1 MMTETHFKLSIPNS
15 HQQFLHVELIINSNS
30 DQTEILLPM
39 WRPGRYELGNFA
51 KNIKALKVFSDQNK
65 VLNFKKTSK
74 HSWSIDSKDTKYVRI
89 QYQYYAA
96 ELNAGSTFVN
106 NSLLYVNPVNC
117 LIYSKEQFDRPI
129 KIEFEISKD
138 WRIASSLKHIDKD
151 YYSVDS
157 FDELFDTPVIC
168 SPNLVSKTYEING
181 SNFIIWF
188 NDIDGID
195 WEKILNDFKKFT
207 QKQIDD
213 FGEFPNKEFH
223 FLIHTPNYPLYH
235 GVEHQKSTVIALG
248 PKYDV
253 FGKLYSELLGVS
265 SHELYHVWNVK
276 SIRPHEMKP
285 YDFNRENYSKL
296 GYVYEGVTTYMGD
309 LYLLKSGVFGL
320 DLYLKELEMQ
330 FQKHFDNHGR
340 FNYSVGESSYDT
352 WLDGYVKGVP
362 GRKVSIYVEGCL
374 LAFVTDYMIRKANK
388 NRIGLER
395 VMKQMYY
402 HPDIVENGY
411 QESTYREL
419 LENVSSIS
427 FKELFDNYINGIHS
441 YEGILNEA
449 LDYFGLE
456 LSRTPSPSYSES
468 VLGIKT
474 IQKNKKTI
482 IIDISPGCP
491 ADMSGMTLGDE
502 IIAVNN
508 TIINNNLD
516 KWLTYYDGTTHCL
529 QISRN
534 HELVNLDMPTLNRT
548 FFQRIKI
555 QVKKEAND
563 NQIKARQAWG
573 CLEGR

>member
-1 MMTETHFKLSIPNS
+1 MTETHFKLSIPNAH
-15 HQQFLHVELIINSNS
+15 HQYLHVELIINCNS
-30 DQTEILLPM
+30 DQTELVLPT
-39 WRPGRYELGNFA
+39 WRPGRYEIGNFA
-51 KNIKALKVFSDQNK
+51 KNIKAFKVYSDQNK
-65 VLNFKKTSK
+65 VLNYQKTSK
-74 HSWSIDSKDTKYVRI
+74 HCWSIDTKDTKYVRI

-106 NSLLYVNPVNC
+106 KSILYVNPVNC
-117 LIYSKEQFDRPI
+117 LIYSKEQFNEPVKVD
-129 KIEFEISKD
+129 FEISEN
-138 WRIASSLKHIDKD
+138 WMIASSLKHVVERT
-151 YYSVDS
+151 YTVESY
-157 FDELFDTPVIC
+157 DELFDTPVIC
-168 SPNLVSKTYEING
+168 SPDLVSKTYEVNG

-188 NDIDGID
+188 NDIIGID
-195 WEKILNDFKKFT
+195 WEKILKDFKKFT

-235 GVEHQKSTVIALG
+235 GVEHLKSTVIALG

-276 SIRPHEMKP
+276 SIRPYEMKP
-285 YDFNRENYSKL
+285 YNFESENYSKL

-309 LYLLKSGVFGL
+309 LYLLKSGVF
-320 DLYLKELEMQ
+320 DLNSYLKELESQ

-352 WLDGYVKGVP
+352 WLDGYVKGAP

-374 LAFVTDYMIRKANK
+374 LAFVTDYMIRKANNNK
-388 NRIGLER
+388 IGLER

-411 QESTYREL
+411 QETTYREI

-427 FKELFDNYINGIHS
+427 FEQLFDNYINGIHS
-441 YEGILNEA
+441 YEGILTEA
-449 LDYFGLE
+449 LEYFGLE
-456 LSRTPSPSYSES
+456 IHRTPSPSYSES

-474 IQKNKKTI
+474 IQENMNTK
-482 IIDISPGCP
+482 IIDVSPGSP
-491 ADMSGMTLGDE
+491 ADMSGLALGDE
-502 IIAVNN
+502 IIGVNN
-508 TIINNNLD
+508 TLINRNLD
-516 KWLTYYDGTTHCL
+516 KWLIYFDGNTHCL
-529 QISRN
+529 QVSRN
-534 HELVNLDMPTLNRT
+534 NELMNFDMPTLNRM
-548 FFQRIKI
+548 FFQNIKI
-555 QVKKEAND
+555 QVKKDANET
-563 NQIKARQAWG
+563 QIKARQSWG

>member
-1 MMTETHFKLSIPNS
+1 MTETQFKLSIPNS
-15 HQQFLHVELIINSNS
+15 HQQYLHVELIVRSIS
-30 DQTEILLPM
+30 DQTEIFLPT

-51 KNIKALKVFSDQNK
+51 KNIKAFKVFSDKNK
-65 VLNFKKTSK
+65 VLYYKKTSK
-74 HSWSIDSKDTKYVRI
+74 HCWSIDSKDTKYVRI
-89 QYQYYAA
+89 QYQYYSA

-106 NSLLYVNPVNC
+106 NKLLYVNPVNC
-117 LIYSKEQFDRPI
+117 LIYSKEQFNNPI
-129 KIEFEISKD
+129 KIDFEIPEN
-138 WRIASSLKHIDKD
+138 WLIASSLKHINKRS
-151 YYSVDS
+151 YSVES

-168 SPNLVSKTYEING
+168 SPHLVSKTYEVNG

-188 NDIDGID
+188 NDLAGID
-195 WEKILNDFKKFT
+195 WDRLVKDFKKFT

-235 GVEHQKSTVIALG
+235 GVEHLKSTVIALG

-276 SIRPHEMKP
+276 SIRPYEMKP
-285 YDFNRENYSKL
+285 YNFESENYSKL
-296 GYVYEGVTTYMGD
+296 GYVYEGVTTYLGD
-309 LYLLKSGVFGL
+309 LYLLKSGVFSL
-320 DLYLKELEMQ
+320 NSYLKELERQ

-374 LAFVTDYMIRKANK
+374 LAFVTDFMIRKANNNK
-388 NRIGLER
+388 IGLER

-411 QESTYREL
+411 QEATYREI
-419 LENVSSIS
+419 LESVSSIS
-427 FKELFDNYINGIHS
+427 FKELFDNYVNGIHS
-441 YEGILNEA
+441 YEGILTDA

-456 LSRTPSPSYSES
+456 LSRTPSPSYAES

-474 IQKNKKTI
+474 IQNKDKTR
-482 IIDISPGCP
+482 IIDISPGSP
-491 ADMSGMTLGDE
+491 ADMSGLTLGDE

-508 TIINNNLD
+508 TMVNKNLD
-516 KWLTYYDGTTHCL
+516 KWLKYFDGKTHFL

-534 HELVNLDMPTLNRT
+534 NELINLDMPTLNRT
-548 FFQRIKI
+548 FFQIIKI
-555 QVKKEAND
+555 QVKKEASD
-563 NQIKARQAWG
+563 KQIKARQSWG
-573 CLEGR
+573 CLDGR